1 LEKKMKLDITQVF
14 RTLEGVPIAE
24 KKDKKSKAVPLTLKN
39 ILLASVLGQCAGD
52 ELPESSVFRVQRFE
66 LSKKLNRAKKDF
78 ISVDLKEM
86 AQLKKA
92 IETRVPALLPLMH
105 GQAIA
110 MVEGNDT
117 GLEPKK

>member
-1 LEKKMKLDITQVF
+1 MKLDITQVF
-14 RTLEGVPIAE
+14 RTLEGKPIKEQA
-24 KKDKKSKAVPLTLKN
+24 DKKSKAVPLTLKD
-39 ILLASVLGQCAGD
+39 ILLATVLGQCEGD
-52 ELPESSVFRVQRFE
+52 EKADSSVFRVQRFE

-86 AQLKKA
+86 AQLKHA
-92 IETRVPALLPLMH
+92 IDARIPALLPLMH